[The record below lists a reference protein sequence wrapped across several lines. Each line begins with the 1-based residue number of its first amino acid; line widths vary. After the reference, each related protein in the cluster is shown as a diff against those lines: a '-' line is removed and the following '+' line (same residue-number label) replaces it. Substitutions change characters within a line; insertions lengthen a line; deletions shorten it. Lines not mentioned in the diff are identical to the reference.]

1 MMAAGAIWLSDGC
14 SVAYSTANGHPGL
27 TFLTG
32 KSKLCTPNVIP
43 GEPHVRGSR
52 DRAQAFQG

>member
-1 MMAAGAIWLSDGC
+1 
-14 SVAYSTANGHPGL
+14 L

-32 KSKLCTPNVIP
+32 KSKLCTANVIP